1 MKVKHLIDRLQDIDP
16 EFEVVS
22 GTMRDTWNRYHPPM
36 LDVYKKGVRDDL
48 RAVIRKEMFTPD
60 IEGFV
65 LL

>member
-1 MKVKHLIDRLQDIDP
+1 MKVKHLIEHLQSIDP

-22 GTMRDTWNRYHPPM
+22 GTMRDTWNCYHIPM

-48 RAVIRKEMFTPD
+48 RAVIRQEMRSPD
-60 IEGFV
+60 IEEFV